1 MRDEKEHKT
10 TMQDTN
16 KSGMAYVRAF
26 KSALAAALGVQS
38 KENLEQDFK
47 QNSILPY
54 IAAGLVLTVMFI
66 SILVLIARLAAY

>member
-1 MRDEKEHKT
+1 MKGLRP
-10 TMQDTN
+10 
-16 KSGMAYVRAF
+16 AYLQAF

-54 IAAGLVLTVMFI
+54 IAAGVVLTVILI
-66 SILVLIARLAAY
+66 SILLVIARLVAH